1 MDIKWVE
8 LRKKIQEAELVLVGI
23 GEECQYDWS
32 ALLQDGDRK
41 SVV

>member
-23 GEECQYDWS
+23 GEECQYELERAFTGRAVS
-32 ALLQDGDRK
+32 GN
-41 SVV
+41 